1 MTFLSVSASIGT
13 TIDIIIVAVLVVF
26 ALIGLREG
34 FFKSVLS
41 MISTVV
47 VVVVSFFG
55 ANPVAKLVNKIY
67 DFTGLIAGKLCK
79 SIASMGAFYSET
91 IPSGVSGADLA
102 NNIPSSTNG
111 FLKKLMSYVLKP
123 LSSGEVEGSTVAKV
137 VSGAF
142 ASIIFTIIIGI
153 LLFILIKIVL
163 AIASKL
169 FENITRNKVFGAVNK
184 ICGFVFGALK
194 GGLMIV
200 VLSLVLTFLTVIP
213 AVNNKVSPIINNNT
227 HIAKPIYAYTDKLVE
242 KYVINSNV
250 IQKWINNLWEN
261 KKSGSSTTEEVKGT
275 KDNPYILMLIN
286 NEGVL
291 SSEFNIS
298 FKDDSTAYYLFNP
311 SEIAS
316 NTFTLAITL
325 ENANYE
331 LYSSDNTT
339 DVISDYTLLDR
350 TKNYII
356 GFTRN
361 NTEITQIDVTITLTG
376 NVE

>member
-111 FLKKLMSYVLKP
+111 FLKKIMSYVLKP

-184 ICGFVFGALK
+184 ICGFVFGTLK

-227 HIAKPIYAYTDKLVE
+227 NIAKPIYAYTDKLVE

-361 NTEITQIDVTITLTG
+361 NTEMTQIDVTITLTG